1 MTVWHPTDDGFADL
15 ASHDS
20 FAHGAPHNT
29 FARMRCDDPMAWCDG
44 GADKGFWS
52 VTRFDDILELN
63 KQHTLLSSAHGI
75 RIEDQTEDEVAAR
88 RTFQETDPPQHSHSR
103 ALMAKAFSK
112 KTVSQFE
119 DTIRSLTTMIL
130 DRAFEEREFNA
141 VQQIARELPMR
152 ILGQIIGVPE
162 EDMSWLV
169 DKGDALMANSDPDFT
184 DTPVDLV
191 DTEAYRYMPFRSP
204 AGADLYDYAA
214 KLMAKKNAA
223 GDTDGVLHM
232 LLQPNAMG
240 DVMSDTEFRNF
251 FCLMIAA
258 GNDTTRYSIAAGLQ
272 SLCQQPELLGRLKT
286 EDLWD
291 TAPDEIVRWASP
303 ATYFRRTALS
313 DFEFHGKQ
321 VRAGDKVL
329 YWWVSGNRD
338 ETAFDDPFRVDLA
351 RTPNRHVGFGQGG
364 PHTCLGMWL
373 ARLELKVMFQEIA
386 RRVERIEQTG
396 PCAFV
401 RSNFVGGI
409 KNLPVRI
416 TGK

>member
-20 FAHGAPHNT
+20 FAKGAPHNT
-29 FARMRCDDPMAWCDG
+29 FARMRRDDPMAWCEG

-52 VTRFDDILELN
+52 VTRFDDILDLN

-119 DTIRSLTTMIL
+119 DSIRSLTTMIL
-130 DRAFEEREFNA
+130 DRALEVGEFNA

-232 LLQPNAMG
+232 LLQPNSLGEVMG
-240 DVMSDTEFRNF
+240 DVEFRNF

-272 SLCQQPELLGRLKT
+272 ALCQQPELLGQLQSQ
-286 EDLWD
+286 DLWD
-291 TAPDEIVRWASP
+291 TMPDEVVRWASP
-303 ATYFRRTALS
+303 ATYFRRTALA

-321 VRAGDKVL
+321 VKAGDKVL

-338 ETAFDDPFRVDLA
+338 DTAFDTPFHVDFA

-386 RRVERIEQTG
+386 KRVKTIEQTG

>member
-1 MTVWHPTDDGFADL
+1 MTVWHPTDDGFAQL

-20 FAHGAPHNT
+20 FAKGAPHNT
-29 FARMRCDDPMAWCDG
+29 FARMRRDDPMAWCEG

-63 KQHTLLSSAHGI
+63 KQYTRLSSASGI
-75 RIEDQTEDEVAAR
+75 RIEDQTPDEVAAR

-112 KTVSQFE
+112 RNISQFE
-119 DTIRSLTTMIL
+119 DTIRSLTTGIL
-130 DRAFEEREFNA
+130 DRAFEVGEFNA

-184 DTPVDLV
+184 DAPVDMV
-191 DTEAYRYMPFRSP
+191 DTEAFRYMPFRSP

-240 DVMSDTEFRNF
+240 EVMSDTEFRNF

-258 GNDTTRYSIAAGLQ
+258 GNDTTRYSIAAGLHA
-272 SLCQQPELLGRLKT
+272 LCQQPELLGQLQT
-286 EDLWD
+286 QDLWD
-291 TAPDEIVRWASP
+291 TMPDEIVRWASP
-303 ATYFRRTALS
+303 ATYFRRTALM
-313 DFEFHGKQ
+313 DFEFHGKKIKQ
-321 VRAGDKVL
+321 GDKVL
-329 YWWVSGNRD
+329 FWWVSGNRD
-338 ETAFDDPFRVDLA
+338 ESAFENPFRVDFA

-373 ARLELKVMFQEIA
+373 ARLELKVMFQEFA
-386 RRVERIEQTG
+386 RRATSIEQTG

-409 KNLPVRI
+409 KDLPVKI